1 MAPMLWAVTQR
12 QETAARPMYF
22 GAVRVFLDE
31 ESAREEAIKED
42 GDSGEDLPLWE
53 LELEGA
59 GGPPGELSELWL
71 CGVWYEEDTACL
83 AILPRAFRT
92 ARDARAAA
100 KGFCPPA
107 SLGLNLASIQALRE
121 EGLLD
126 PDCLELQ
133 IVRVSAEGQAAG
145 ELYGEA
151 SEEE

>member
-1 MAPMLWAVTQR
+1 M
-12 QETAARPMYF
+12 
-22 GAVRVFLDE
+22 
-31 ESAREEAIKED
+31 
-42 GDSGEDLPLWE
+42 
-53 LELEGA
+53 
-59 GGPPGELSELWL
+59 WL

-83 AILPRAFRT
+83 AILPRAFWA

-100 KGFCPPA
+100 EGFCPPA

-126 PDCLELQ
+126 PDCLKLQ

-145 ELYGEA
+145 VLYGEA

>member
-1 MAPMLWAVTQR
+1 MLWAVTQR

-31 ESAREEAIKED
+31 ASAREEAIKED

-53 LELEGA
+53 LKME
-59 GGPPGELSELWL
+59 GGPPELSELWL

-83 AILPRAFRT
+83 AILPRAFWA

-126 PDCLELQ
+126 PDCLKLQ

-145 ELYGEA
+145 VLYGEA